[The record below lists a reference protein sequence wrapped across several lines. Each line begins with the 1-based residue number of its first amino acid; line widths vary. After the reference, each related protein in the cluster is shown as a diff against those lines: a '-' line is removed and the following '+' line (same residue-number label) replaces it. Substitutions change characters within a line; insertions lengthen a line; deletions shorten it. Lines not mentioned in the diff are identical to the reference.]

1 MEPRLGVNIDHIA
14 TLRQVRGE
22 IYPDPVE
29 ALPILKSCRVS
40 QVTVHLRADRRH
52 IQDHDVERIQTQNI
66 LPMNLEMA
74 VSAEMLKI
82 ALRIHPKMV
91 TLVPEKRSEL
101 TTEGGLNCVVYKNKA
116 KVLSSAIRA
125 LQKNKIHVS
134 LFVDPHVRQMQA
146 AQDLGADAVEIHTG
160 RYCHTI
166 EQLCNDSTKPLT
178 YAKALRHP
186 STQEALTDIATAAE
200 YAKLQG
206 LHVYAGHG
214 LHLQNLK
221 PIVDLKLIE
230 EYNIGHAIIAR
241 AVFVGLKNAILEIQ
255 KMIGS

>member
-1 MEPRLGVNIDHIA
+1 MKARLGVNIDHIA

-22 IYPDPVE
+22 VYPDPAD
-29 ALPILKSCRVS
+29 ALSVLKSCRVS
-40 QVTVHLRADRRH
+40 QVTLHLRSDRRH
-52 IQDHDVERIQTQNI
+52 IQDCDVEKIKTQNL
-66 LPMNLEMA
+66 LPLNLEMA
-74 VSAEMLKI
+74 FSKEMLKI
-82 ALRIHPKMV
+82 ALRIQPKMV

-101 TTEGGLNCVVYKNKA
+101 TTEGGLNCVVYKKRA
-116 KVLSSAIRA
+116 RQFALAIRA
-125 LQKNKIHVS
+125 LQKKNIHVS

-146 AQDLGADAVEIHTG
+146 AKDLGADAVEIHTG

-166 EQLCNDSTKPLT
+166 EQLCNDAAKPLT
-178 YAKALRHP
+178 FAKALRHE
-186 STQEALTDIATAAE
+186 STQDALADIATAAE

-221 PIVDLKLIE
+221 PIVDLGLIE

-241 AVFVGLKNAILEIQ
+241 AIFVGLKNAILEIQ
-255 KMIGS
+255 KLIQG